1 MIVSAHNGYPHWLN
15 SGADF
20 IEVDIRRT
28 AQEVLVLA
36 HDVLQPNRK
45 YVELD
50 EVLDA
55 ACGKIGLQLDLKEE
69 GYEVALMNRVL
80 EKCAPDKVVVT
91 TDQAESLRKIKA
103 AFPKVRTGWTRRHVE
118 PTDADFIALDQAY
131 ATDHALNFG
140 VPIWL
145 WTVDDSQLMERIFTD
160 KRVAGLIT
168 NRPDRALRL
177 RSGRS

>member
-1 MIVSAHNGYPHWLN
+1 MEIDV
-15 SGADF
+15 
-20 IEVDIRRT
+20 RRT
-28 AQEVLVLA
+28 PQEVLVLA
-36 HDVLQPNRK
+36 PDALQPNRK

-50 EVLDA
+50 EVLGA
-55 ACGKIGLQLDLKEE
+55 ARGKIGLQLDLKEE

-91 TDQAESLRKIKA
+91 TDKADSLRKIKA

-118 PTDADFIALDQAY
+118 ATDADFIALDQAY
-131 ATDHALNFG
+131 VTDQALSFG

-145 WTVDDSQLMERIFTD
+145 WTVDDTRLMERFIKD
-160 KRVAGLIT
+160 GRVAGLIT

-177 RSGRS
+177 RTARS

>member
-20 IEVDIRRT
+20 MEVDIRRT
-28 AQEVLVLA
+28 SREVFVLA
-36 HDVLQPNRK
+36 HDVLQPARQ

-50 EVLDA
+50 EVLEA

-69 GYEVALMNRVL
+69 GYEVALLNRVL
-80 EKCAPDKVVVT
+80 EKCAADKVVVT
-91 TDQAESLRKIKA
+91 TDKAESLRKIKA
-103 AFPKVRTGWTRRHVE
+103 AFPKVRTGLTRRHVE
-118 PTDADFIALDQAY
+118 ATDADFIALDQAY
-131 ATDHALNFG
+131 VTDQALSFG

-145 WTVDDSQLMERIFTD
+145 WTVDDTRLMERIFED
-160 KRVAGLIT
+160 GRAAGLIT

>member
-1 MIVSAHNGYPHWLN
+1 VIVSAHNGYPHWLN

-28 AQEVLVLA
+28 SQEVIVLA
-36 HDVLQPNRK
+36 HDVLQPARK

-80 EKCAPDKVVVT
+80 EKCPPDKVVVT
-91 TDQAESLRKIKA
+91 TDKAESLRKIKA
-103 AFPKVRTGWTRRHVE
+103 AFPKVRTGLTRRHVE
-118 PTDADFIALDQAY
+118 ATDADFIALDQAY
-131 ATDHALNFG
+131 VTDQALSFG

-145 WTVDDSQLMERIFTD
+145 WTVDDTRLMERIFKD
-160 KRVAGLIT
+160 GRAAGLIT

-177 RSGRS
+177 RLGRS